1 MVYAYTK
8 RDFWNG
14 WSTGFKFLMSTLVL
28 GLATVWLSL
37 MLATMAGNSE
47 ASRATVARYGTLLC
61 QSLMLAAV
69 VKLVVE
75 AALFRHLAARH
86 TTSLKRSALLM
97 SGALAPVTMARF
109 AAGLLGGLVMPG
121 FLLLTR
127 LPSSQAH
134 GQDLVFIVL
143 VAMLFTA
150 CLAGELLE
158 RYLFFTAV
166 ASPTMPG
173 SL

>member
-1 MVYAYTK
+1 
-8 RDFWNG
+8 
-14 WSTGFKFLMSTLVL
+14 
-28 GLATVWLSL
+28 
-37 MLATMAGNSE
+37 MLATMAGDSE
-47 ASRATVARYGTLLC
+47 ATRATVARYGTLLC
-61 QSLMLAAV
+61 QGLMLAAV
-69 VKLVVE
+69 VKLVFE
-75 AALFRHLAARH
+75 AAVFRHLASRH

-97 SGALAPVTMARF
+97 SGALAPVTRARF
-109 AAGLLGGLVMPG
+109 AAGLRGGLVMPG

-127 LPSSQAH
+127 LPSNQAH

-143 VAMLFTA
+143 VAMLFTG